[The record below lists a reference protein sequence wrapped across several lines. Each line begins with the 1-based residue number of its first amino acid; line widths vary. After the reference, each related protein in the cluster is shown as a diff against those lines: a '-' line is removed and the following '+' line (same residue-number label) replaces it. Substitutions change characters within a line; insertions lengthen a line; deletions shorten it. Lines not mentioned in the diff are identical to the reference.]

1 MLDDAL
7 RGCRVLDLSQ
17 YLPGPYATRLLADL
31 GAEVVKIE
39 PPAGDPMRTF
49 ICRDDDGISPLYK
62 QVNAGKIVVFLDL
75 KSGGGQAAF
84 AELVTAADVLLESFR
99 PGVLE
104 RLGFGRERLAEFNP
118 RLIHCALSGFGQDGP
133 ASQRAGHDLTYMALS
148 GMLHSTGTVQTP
160 VIPFPP
166 VSDYAGGEKA
176 AAMILAALLKRQRT
190 GAGCFL
196 DTSLFETVLAWQSF
210 GQAAAQ
216 QAGPDLG
223 RGRGLIT
230 GGAACYQ
237 IYPTADDRFVVLAAL
252 EAKFWHAFCCAV
264 ERPDWIDRQ
273 QEPLPQTALI
283 AELRAFFASADR
295 DAWVA
300 RLARVDCCFEPLLEP
315 EEVLRQPQVVA
326 RHLLAPAVGNSLPAD
341 ILLPLH
347 VDGEPP
353 RSRRPLVTVAAEDVA
368 ARWRTPFV
376 PAPEVR

>member
-39 PPAGDPMRTF
+39 PPAGDPMRSF
-49 ICRDDDGISPLYK
+49 ISRDDDGLSPLYK
-62 QVNAGKIVVFLDL
+62 QVNAGKTVVLLDL
-75 KSGGGQAAF
+75 KSAGGAAAF

-104 RLGFGRERLAEFNP
+104 RLGFGRERLAELNP
-118 RLIHCALSGFGQDGP
+118 RLVHCALSGFGQDGP

-176 AAMILAALLKRQRT
+176 AAMILAALLKRERT
-190 GAGCFL
+190 GSGCFL
-196 DTSLFETVLAWQSF
+196 DTSLFETILAWQSF
-210 GQAAAQ
+210 GQAAARH
-216 QAGPDLG
+216 GGSDHG
-223 RGRGLIT
+223 RGRGLIS

-237 IYPTADDRFVVLAAL
+237 IYPTADDRYVVLAAL
-252 EAKFWHAFCCAV
+252 EAKFWHAFCRAV
-264 ERPDWIDRQ
+264 ERLDWIDRQ
-273 QEPLPQTALI
+273 QEPLPQTDLI
-283 AELRAFFASADR
+283 AELRAFFASASR
-295 DAWVA
+295 DAWVE
-300 RLARVDCCFEPLLEP
+300 RLAGVDCCFEPLLEP
-315 EEVLRQPQVVA
+315 EEVLRQPQVVS
-326 RHLLAPAVGNSLPAD
+326 RRLLAPALGKSLPAD

-353 RSRRPLVTVAAEDVA
+353 RPRRPLRSAAVAEVA
-368 ARWRTPFV
+368 ARWGSPSIPVSEAR
-376 PAPEVR
+376 